1 VTTFLPYVDEPKE
14 TLRALNSPGSL
25 VKYPAIRTTPREAAI
40 RQGGDLVKPVYAVW
54 KSHLPPAGVTWQD
67 VQAASSENRDDWR
80 AWADGLLPW
89 LSALEGLVERLNART
104 GGGLG
109 LAA

>member
-1 VTTFLPYVDEPKE
+1 M
-14 TLRALNSPGSL
+14 
-25 VKYPAIRTTPREAAI
+25 
-40 RQGGDLVKPVYAVW
+40 
-54 KSHLPPAGVTWQD
+54 GVTWQD